1 MTFEWTSR
9 DRRFDV
15 QTHPRPQTAEWHLGS
30 RLPII
35 HRPIKG
41 IHVATGNS
49 RDQLAFDL
57 PYSCTQ
63 LHWSH
68 PAPGSDYFSDGAHV
82 HLLALS
88 DGWTSSPNLMSYT
101 WKNIAVSFPSPPHAP
116 PTEMQRG
123 WPRLSTPRRLIVSG
137 WKMRRR
143 PGEPR
148 VWPFPCVPVA
158 LFWSIGDPASPFA
171 SSRGN
176 VQK

>member
-15 QTHPRPQTAEWHLGS
+15 QTRPPPQTAEWHLGS

-41 IHVATGNS
+41 IHVATGNG

-68 PAPGSDYFSDGAHV
+68 QAPGSDYFSDGAHV

-101 WKNIAVSFPSPPHAP
+101 WKNIAVSLPRPLTSDWNAKRLTSAFQTEEVNCFWLEDARKARRAKSVTFPN
-116 PTEMQRG
+116 
-123 WPRLSTPRRLIVSG
+123 
-137 WKMRRR
+137 
-143 PGEPR
+143 
-148 VWPFPCVPVA
+148 VPVA
-158 LFWSIGDPASPFA
+158 LFWSNGDPASPLA